1 MDSLAAK
8 LTKIMEQ
15 AFSALDLPPEY
26 ARVMVSG
33 QSEAAQFQCNGAMPS
48 AKAARKN
55 PREIAQLVIDQLKT
69 LDKDG
74 IFSHLS
80 VGGPGFI
87 NIAITDALI
96 AAHLAELKAD
106 KKSGIPLLA
115 AGHTVILDY
124 GGPNVAKAM
133 HVGHLRSSI
142 IGDSLRRLLGEV
154 GYAVIA
160 DVHLGDW
167 GTPMGQIISELEI
180 RNPEWPYFQ
189 YVETAAEPYDSNKNL
204 IDYSPKN
211 TNNSSYLLTN
221 NSSDNFPTLSENY
234 PENSPVSMADLEEIY
249 PLASKA
255 CKEDEAR
262 AERARQAT
270 ADLQNGRAGYRAL
283 WNHFV
288 NVSVTGMKKN
298 FDALGVHFDLWKG
311 EGSVHDLIEPMVEN
325 MKAKNLARE
334 DDGALVIDVAREDD
348 KKEIPPLILYK
359 RDGAVMY
366 GTTDLATLVDRMQEN
381 KPAKIIYV
389 VDQRQ
394 GLHFEQVF
402 RAARK
407 GGIVPESVELTHA
420 GFGTMNGAD
429 GKPFKTRA
437 GGVMK
442 LEDLIAMSIDKA
454 RERLKEAKLAEDMPP
469 AEKEEVANKV
479 AIAAIKFADLQN
491 NRIADYVFDL
501 DRMTAFEGKTGPYLL
516 YQAVRIKSLL
526 RKAEEQGFKTANTFV
541 LKAEDTPLALLLSE
555 LPDQIQLA
563 VKNYSPHILCDY
575 AYKVAQEFSSF
586 YGKCHILSENDEALR
601 GSRLALC
608 ALTARHLQLLLSLL
622 GIGVPERM

>member
-8 LTKIMEQ
+8 LTKITEQ

-33 QSEAAQFQCNGAMPS
+33 QPESAQFQCNGAMPS
-48 AKAARKN
+48 AKAAKKN
-55 PREIAQLVIDQLKT
+55 PREIAQLVVDQLKT

-74 IFSHLS
+74 IFSDLS
-80 VGGPGFI
+80 VGGPGVI
-87 NIAITDALI
+87 NIAVSDAFI

-106 KKSGIPLLA
+106 KKLGIPLLA

-180 RNPEWPYFQ
+180 RNPEWPYFNSDFSG
-189 YVETAAEPYDSNKNL
+189 PY
-204 IDYSPKN
+204 PK
-211 TNNSSYLLTN
+211 
-221 NSSDNFPTLSENY
+221 D
-234 PENSPVSMADLEEIY
+234 SPVSMADLEEIY

-255 CKEDEAR
+255 CKEDELR
-262 AERARQAT
+262 AEKARQAT

-311 EGSVHDLIEPMVEN
+311 EGSVHDLIAPMVEN
-325 MKAKNLARE
+325 LKAKNLARE
-334 DDGALVIDVAREDD
+334 DDGALVIDVARQDD

-366 GTTDLATLVDRMQEN
+366 GTTDLATLVDRRQEN

-442 LEDLIAMSIDKA
+442 LEDLIAMAVDKT
-454 RERLKEAKLAEDMPP
+454 RERLKEAKLAE
-469 AEKEEVANKV
+469 
-479 AIAAIKFADLQN
+479 
-491 NRIADYVFDL
+491 
-501 DRMTAFEGKTGPYLL
+501 
-516 YQAVRIKSLL
+516 
-526 RKAEEQGFKTANTFV
+526 
-541 LKAEDTPLALLLSE
+541 
-555 LPDQIQLA
+555 
-563 VKNYSPHILCDY
+563 
-575 AYKVAQEFSSF
+575 
-586 YGKCHILSENDEALR
+586 
-601 GSRLALC
+601 
-608 ALTARHLQLLLSLL
+608 
-622 GIGVPERM
+622 

>member
-8 LTKIMEQ
+8 LTKITEQ
-15 AFSALDLPPEY
+15 AFSALGLPPEY

-55 PREIAQLVIDQLKT
+55 PREIAQLVIDQLKA

-96 AAHLAELKAD
+96 AAHLAGLNAD
-106 KKSGIPLLA
+106 PKLGVPLIA
-115 AGHTVILDY
+115 AGQTVILDY

-167 GTPMGQIISELEI
+167 GTPMGQIISELEL
-180 RNPEWPYFQ
+180 RHPGWVYFDQ
-189 YVETAAEPYDSNKNL
+189 QFSGSYPG
-204 IDYSPKN
+204 YSG
-211 TNNSSYLLTN
+211 SHIV
-221 NSSDNFPTLSENY
+221 D
-234 PENSPVSMADLEEIY
+234 SPVSMTDLEEIY
-249 PLASKA
+249 PLASKG

-262 AERARQAT
+262 AEKARQAT

-283 WNHFV
+283 WNQFV
-288 NVSVTGMKKN
+288 YVSVHGMKKN

-325 MKAKNLARE
+325 LKAKNLARE

-381 KPAKIIYV
+381 KPTKIIYV

-442 LEDLIAMSIDKA
+442 LEDLIAMAVEKA
-454 RERLKEAKLAEDMPP
+454 HVRLKEAKLAEDMPP
-469 AEKEEVANKV
+469 AEKEEIAHKV

-491 NRIADYVFDL
+491 NRIADYAFDL

-526 RKAEEQGFKTANTFV
+526 RKAAEQGLHPAKDFV
-541 LKAEDTPLALLLSE
+541 LKAEDTPLGLLLAE
-555 LPDQIQLA
+555 LPDQIHLA
-563 VKNYSPHILCDY
+563 VKNYAPHILCDY

-586 YGKCHILSENDEALR
+586 YGKCHILSESDAALR

-608 ALTARHLQLLLSLL
+608 ALTARHLQTVLNLL
-622 GIGVPERM
+622 GIGIPERM